1 MVSGEPN
8 GGDLQNCTT
17 YDVNNGKFY
26 DDTCSYKS
34 CFVCSWKN
42 NPIVTLKG
50 LCQNSDIDQNYIV
63 LPQHIFNGR
72 AYFLGFGRNSII
84 FDKKSRS
91 WLIIE
96 DTVSD
101 LLKEK
106 KEPQKIM
113 GSYKVEKNSIDI
125 PIGSHLWNLTGHCN
139 KVMTLKLTHV
149 SKICYNFPQISW
161 GFDIK
166 LLFLTT

>member
-1 MVSGEPN
+1 MDQMWIPGEPN
-8 GGDLQNCTT
+8 GGDLQDCTT

-96 DTVSD
+96 
-101 LLKEK
+101 
-106 KEPQKIM
+106 
-113 GSYKVEKNSIDI
+113 
-125 PIGSHLWNLTGHCN
+125 
-139 KVMTLKLTHV
+139 
-149 SKICYNFPQISW
+149 
-161 GFDIK
+161 
-166 LLFLTT
+166 